1 MYKLNP
7 TSLTF
12 EKVNMFKHR
21 FKLATYTIG
30 LSLIVSLA
38 THFWTK
44 SHIVESLTEYEKVLL
59 VQEANKFSQEK
70 FVLKLKELNFKYPH
84 IVMAQAM
91 LETGSFKSVVFKQNN
106 NLFGMKEATSRLN
119 LCKGT
124 EHGHASYSTWED
136 SVLDYALWCTSYA
149 NKANSESEYF
159 QILNSLGYA
168 EDGSY
173 VVKLKEMIE
182 KHNLKEK
189 FK

>member
-12 EKVNMFKHR
+12 EKVNMSKHR
-21 FKLATYTIG
+21 FKLASYTIG
-30 LSLIVSLA
+30 ISLVLSLA

-70 FVLKLKELNFKYPH
+70 FVSKLKELNFKYPH

-136 SVLDYALWCTSYA
+136 SVLDYALWCTAYA
-149 NKANSESEYF
+149 SKAQTEEQYY
-159 QILNSLGYA
+159 QILSEVGYA
-168 EDGSY
+168 ENPAY
-173 VVKLKEMIE
+173 IQKLKEMVQNE
-182 KHNLKEK
+182 NLKSL
-189 FK
+189 F